1 MPQGVESGFCLYPK
15 KVGGRTFAEVLGE
28 DLEGVGHHSLRSMV
42 HLLAGLVRV
51 SVSE

>member
-1 MPQGVESGFCLYPK
+1 MPRWDEFGFCLYPK

-28 DLEGVGHHSLRSMV
+28 DLEGVGHHSLRSVV

-51 SVSE
+51 SESE